1 MLQSRGIDGDGGGAG
16 GNSRVTRQP
25 AMMTGG
31 GTGGEESAGRLPP
44 RPSLGVRADSLV
56 AAHFAMTEVVVVVLL
71 FFISVVGGLLPSPP
85 S

>member
-1 MLQSRGIDGDGGGAG
+1 MNDTVIVRGQINSFVPPLSLSR
-16 GNSRVTRQP
+16 TR
-25 AMMTGG
+25 TR
-31 GTGGEESAGRLPP
+31 TRSFVL
-44 RPSLGVRADSLV
+44 SVCLSYLGVRADSLV

>member
-1 MLQSRGIDGDGGGAG
+1 MNDTVIVRGQINSFVPPLSLSR
-16 GNSRVTRQP
+16 TR
-25 AMMTGG
+25 TR
-31 GTGGEESAGRLPP
+31 SFVL
-44 RPSLGVRADSLV
+44 SVCLSYLGVRADSLV